1 MCGSGRGVL
10 ATGKLGSELS
20 SGNRS
25 SPSPCLPS
33 RWGRKFLVPSAR
45 PRKSRA
51 PFIYSSPPGHLS
63 RMTSHTQTSLLP
75 RADTPVRPV
84 PWNFKR
90 ESGSTPTRPRT
101 PKAQTALP
109 GLWSLGRERWPPRGA
124 LPPLRFA
131 GEFCGG
137 FFLSFFFFLNITTK
151 AFDLLDFFYFLY
163 SFVSSFLVSLLA
175 LLPSS
180 LTSPF
185 PFLFV
190 RFFFLTLCL
199 CLSFLCPFLYLP
211 LLFWSRLC
219 L

>member
-20 SGNRS
+20 SRNLS

-33 RWGRKFLVPSAR
+33 RWGRKVLVPSAR

-63 RMTSHTQTSLLP
+63 RTTSNTQTSLLP

-101 PKAQTALP
+101 PKAQTALS
-109 GLWSLGRERWPPRGA
+109 GLWPLGRERWPPRGA
-124 LPPLRFA
+124 LPLLSLA
-131 GEFCGG
+131 GEFCG
-137 FFLSFFFFLNITTK
+137 FFFFFFLYITTK

-163 SFVSSFLVSLLA
+163 SFVCSFLVSLLA

-180 LTSPF
+180 LTSPL

-190 RFFFLTLCL
+190 RVFFLT
-199 CLSFLCPFLYLP
+199 P
-211 LLFWSRLC
+211 
-219 L
+219 